1 MNEPRQRRR
10 VLARRLLALLL
21 GYVLAELILV
31 PIITRTATV
40 RILKGLPRPMQ
51 VLAQTSK
58 KALVPREYT
67 LLLGDSYAEGQGDW
81 LTAAVA
87 QGGKPPYQAAHV
99 IHERTGE
106 DVITFGV
113 GGAGSVTSLVGNPL
127 KRREAL
133 RRFFVSAPR
142 RVLAY
147 FYEGN
152 DLDNNLDYVQRH
164 LLGEGEGLE
173 LLDAQRIDDHLRHSL
188 ALRSRVG
195 GLFGNLYVPGLLQ
208 NTFELLFDSEDPAP
222 DKEPVPESVNLA
234 RVAGEVT
241 PLAKAMQAPSLELTP
256 DELDLGLLVFERS
269 LAFCREIYSEAEMT
283 VVYIPSPLSCYEL
296 ASERVDVQPYHGRS
310 TVYPSPRVQERSR
323 EIRNRVRSIIEKA
336 RIDFLDLTPAMQE
349 LARTTCIHGPRE
361 WKHFNAAGYT
371 RMGEEIVQ
379 RVSRSAP

>member
-1 MNEPRQRRR
+1 MNAPRPRRR
-10 VLARRLLALLL
+10 TLARRLLALLI
-21 GYVLAELILV
+21 GYALAELVLV
-31 PIITRTATV
+31 PILAGSATV
-40 RILKGLPRPMQ
+40 RILKGLPRSMQ

-58 KALVPREYT
+58 RSLVPRDYT

-81 LTAAVA
+81 LTQAVA
-87 QGGKPPYQAAHV
+87 EGGKPPYQAAHV

-113 GGAGSVTSLVGNPL
+113 GGAGSVTALVGNPL

-133 RRFFVSAPR
+133 RRFFVPAPR

-152 DLDNNLDYVQRH
+152 DLDNNLDYVRRH
-164 LLGEGEGLE
+164 LLAEGEGPE
-173 LLDAQRIDDHLRHSL
+173 LVDAQRIDDHLRRSL
-188 ALRSRVG
+188 APRSRIG
-195 GLFGNLYVPGLLQ
+195 GFFGNLYLPGLLQ
-208 NTFELLFDSEDPAP
+208 NTFELLFDSDGPAP
-222 DKEPVPESVNLA
+222 DKEPVLEGVNLA

-269 LAFCREIYSEAEMT
+269 LAFCRELYSDAEMT
-283 VVYIPSPLSCYEL
+283 VVYIPAPLSCYEL

-310 TVYPSPRVQERSR
+310 TVYPSTQVQQRSR
-323 EIRNRVRSIIEKA
+323 EIRSRVRSIVEKA
-336 RIDFLDLTPAMQE
+336 RIGFVDLTPAMQE
-349 LARTTCIHGPRE
+349 LARSTCIHGPKE

-371 RMGEEIVQ
+371 RMGEEIV
-379 RVSRSAP
+379 RRIFRSAP